1 MMLDNLDPDLR
12 TSVIGFI
19 SGLLGVFLIF
29 VKKILNNLS
38 DKIFT
43 KRDAV
48 VETLNVGK
56 LIKDCLTNLLVD
68 WDAGR
73 AFIVQ
78 FHNGGSFFTGGSMQK
93 FSITHEEIA
102 PGVNPMHKVLQNII
116 ITNASW
122 IGDVLD
128 GTFVVPSVKKLQD
141 VTTRTFFEEF
151 GVESVIGIPLKK
163 DNKVVGILM
172 LQFILK
178 QPKLDD
184 ACLVKLADQCKNIP
198 SLLLHC

>member
-1 MMLDNLDPDLR
+1 MLDNIDPDLR

-19 SGLLGVFLIF
+19 SGLLGVFLVFI
-29 VKKILNNLS
+29 KKILNNLS
-38 DKIFT
+38 DKLFV

-48 VETLNVGK
+48 VETLSVGK
-56 LIKDCLTNLLVD
+56 LIEDCLTNLLID

-73 AFIVQ
+73 ACIVQ
-78 FHNGGSFFTGGSMQK
+78 FHNGGSFFTGGSMQE

-128 GTFVVPSVKKLQD
+128 GKFVVPNVKKLQD

-163 DNKVVGILM
+163 DGKVVGVLM

-178 QPKLDD
+178 QPKLDEN
-184 ACLVKLADQCKNIP
+184 CLTQLADQCKNIP

>member
-1 MMLDNLDPDLR
+1 MLDNLDPDIR

-19 SGLLGVFLIF
+19 SGLLGVFFIF
-29 VKKILNNLS
+29 IKKIVGNLG
-38 DKIFT
+38 DRLIT

-48 VETLNVGK
+48 VETLSVAK

-73 AFIVQ
+73 ACIVQ
-78 FHNGGSFFTGGSMQK
+78 FHNGSSFFTGGSMQK

-102 PGVNPMHKVLQNII
+102 PGVNPMHKVLQNVI

-128 GTFVVPSVKKLQD
+128 GTFVVPSVKKLRD

-178 QPKLDD
+178 HPKLDETS
-184 ACLVKLADQCKNIP
+184 LSQLNEQCKNIP
-198 SLLLHC
+198 ALLLHC

>member
-1 MMLDNLDPDLR
+1 MMLDNLDPDIR

-19 SGLLGVFLIF
+19 SGLLGVFFIF
-29 VKKILNNLS
+29 IKKIVGNLG
-38 DKIFT
+38 DRLIT

-48 VETLNVGK
+48 VETLSVAK

-73 AFIVQ
+73 ACIVQ
-78 FHNGGSFFTGGSMQK
+78 FHNGSSFFTGGSMQK

-102 PGVNPMHKVLQNII
+102 PGVNPMHKVLQNVI

-128 GTFVVPSVKKLQD
+128 GTFVVPSVKKLRD

-178 QPKLDD
+178 HPKLDETS
-184 ACLVKLADQCKNIP
+184 LSQLNEQCKNIP
-198 SLLLHC
+198 ALLLHC

>member
-19 SGLLGVFLIF
+19 SGLLGVFFIF
-29 VKKILNNLS
+29 IKKIVGNLG
-38 DKIFT
+38 DRLTT

-48 VETLNVGK
+48 VETLSVAK
-56 LIKDCLTNLLVD
+56 LIKDCLSNLLVD

-73 AFIVQ
+73 ACIVQ

-102 PGVNPMHKVLQNII
+102 PGVNPMHKVLQNVI

-128 GTFVVPSVKKLQD
+128 GTFVVPSVKKLRD

-178 QPKLDD
+178 HPRLDET
-184 ACLVKLADQCKNIP
+184 CLSQLTEQCKNIP
-198 SLLLHC
+198 ALLLHC